1 MARNTGKFPAVR
13 NTTGRQRAITGSQRI
28 LSVKRT
34 VLVIDDSVEIA
45 RLVGKML
52 GKTYTVLVAEDGEEG
67 LQRAAKELPDLV
79 LLDLNLPKL
88 DGWEVCRRLKAD
100 PKLKG
105 IPVVIMTANES
116 TPDDA
121 ARALKLGAAEYLV
134 KPFVREVLVHNIE
147 RILGT
152 RSP

>member
-1 MARNTGKFPAVR
+1 MARNTGKFPVVR
-13 NTTGRQRAITGSQRI
+13 SGSSGRQRSITGSQRTI
-28 LSVKRT
+28 SLKRS

-52 GKTYTVLVAEDGEEG
+52 GKSYTVLVAEDGEEG

-105 IPVVIMTANES
+105 IPVVIMTASES

-134 KPFVREVLVHNIE
+134 KPFVREVLVHNVQ
-147 RILGT
+147 RILGD
-152 RSP
+152 R